1 MTDRDRGPDD
11 QRPPDELSE
20 EELEAERGG
29 PLPDREA
36 LSVLNADVAIPA
48 DPAIAADVL
57 SGEGTGEDEPAEER
71 PAPEEQPPEEQPP
84 PDEEQ
89 GP

>member
-1 MTDRDRGPDD
+1 MTDRDRRPDD
-11 QRPPDELSE
+11 PRPPDELSE

-57 SGEGTGEDEPAEER
+57 SGEGADEPGEEEAGEE
-71 PAPEEQPPEEQPP
+71 PAGDEAPREEEPEP
-84 PDEEQ
+84 
-89 GP
+89 